1 MTNSSSKAQAILP
14 FFTLS
19 LYRALVSTPLD
30 GITKREIFYN
40 CSTIQVLS
48 KTSFLELYKG
58 MQPSMLKSLSKIAVQ
73 TSSIKL
79 ASSVIP
85 SQLDPGIRGIA
96 IGALSSGM
104 EASVS
109 NAWNVLET
117 RFIQGQG
124 WNVLQQEGLLILTK
138 GLSPTLLHRALSG
151 AVFWSTYEKLRQA
164 VPNQPVLTGMG
175 AGITQ
180 VCTTAPFY
188 IAKTLRQAKNPP
200 TEPLWPL
207 FKKIIKNQGLVRG
220 LFLRGLAPRLILSV
234 CTSGPLT
241 ALFEKYQIIHR

>member
-1 MTNSSSKAQAILP
+1 MTNSSNTQAVLP

-19 LYRALVSTPLD
+19 LYRAFISTPLD

-40 CSTIQVLS
+40 CSTIQVIS

-58 MQPSMLKSLSKIAVQ
+58 IQPSTLKSLSRTVVQ

-85 SQLDPGIRGIA
+85 SQLDPAMRGIA
-96 IGALSSGM
+96 IGCLSSGI
-104 EASVS
+104 EASIS

-124 WNVLQQEGLLILTK
+124 WNVIRQEGLLLLTK

-151 AVFWSTYEKLRQA
+151 AVFWSTYEKLRQV
-164 VPNQPVLTGMG
+164 VPNQPALTGMG

-200 TEPLWPL
+200 TETLFPL
-207 FKKIIKNQGLVRG
+207 FKKIIKNQGLIRG
-220 LFLRGLAPRLILSV
+220 LFLPGLAPRLTLSI
-234 CTSGPLT
+234 CTSGPLM